1 MNSSTAPSQWVR
13 LRYFASTREAI
24 GQAQERWLTQART
37 LGELRVE
44 LQARGAPWSHALAA
58 EKPLRLALNHALAQS
73 NTPLDAKDGDEAE
86 VAFFPP
92 VTGG

>member
-1 MNSSTAPSQWVR
+1 MNSPASGQWVC

-24 GQAQERWLTQART
+24 GLKQERWLTQAAT
-37 LGELRVE
+37 LGELQAE
-44 LQARGAPWSHALAA
+44 LQARGAPWSQALASDQ
-58 EKPLRLALNHALAQS
+58 PLRLALNHALAQS
-73 NTPLDAKDGDEAE
+73 NTALDAADGEEPE